1 MTTTPRLAL
10 RSRVLFTSIPL
21 ACLIAVSGWIAPG
34 CASGNSGGRVGGDY
48 VRAFES
54 GRYAEALDQASRAAQ
69 QGTGFKRDQAN
80 LIAGLS
86 AQALDR
92 NAEAEKYLSPLVKN
106 GDPKVSSEASAALG
120 LLCAEE
126 GRHGEAVDL
135 LAAAGRNLQ
144 GDQAARAFMYAGD
157 SYRSLDKETE
167 ARGMWALAQTKVT
180 DDAALR
186 VMIGDRLN
194 AAAAKPAV
202 APPKPAPGKTQFTV
216 QVGAFSNFT
225 NAQKQLSRF
234 RAYGNPRVVE
244 IDRGGKKLFVVRV
257 GNYDQRQDADR
268 VAKTIG
274 AEAKVMTTAGE

>member
-1 MTTTPRLAL
+1 MTTTSRLAL
-10 RSRVLFTSIPL
+10 RPRVLFTSVPL
-21 ACLIAVSGWIAPG
+21 ACLIAACGWFAPG
-34 CASGNSGGRVGGDY
+34 CASGNSGGRAGGDY

-69 QGTGFKRDQAN
+69 QGRGFKRDQAN
-80 LIAGLS
+80 LIAGLA

-92 NAEAEKYLSPLVKN
+92 NAEAEKHLAPLVTN
-106 GDPKVSSEASAALG
+106 GDPKVAGEASAALG

-126 GRHGEAVDL
+126 GRHAEAVDL
-135 LAAAGRNLQ
+135 LASAGRTLQ

-157 SYRSLDKETE
+157 SYRSMDKETE
-167 ARGMWALAQTKVT
+167 ARGMWAMAQTKVA
-180 DDAALR
+180 D
-186 VMIGDRLN
+186 
-194 AAAAKPAV
+194 AAKPSA
-202 APPKPAPGKTQFTV
+202 ATPKPTSGKTQFTV

-244 IDRGGKKLFVVRV
+244 VDRNGKKLFVVRV

>member
-1 MTTTPRLAL
+1 MTIIQRLA
-10 RSRVLFTSIPL
+10 SIHRFVFASMLVASLSL
-21 ACLIAVSGWIAPG
+21 ASG
-34 CASGNSGGRVGGDY
+34 CASGNAGGKATGDY

-69 QGTGFKRDQAN
+69 AGSGFKRDQAN

-86 AQALDR
+86 AQALNR
-92 NAEAEKYLSPLVKN
+92 NAEAEKYLAPLVKN
-106 GDPKVSSEASAALG
+106 GDPKVASEASAAFG

-126 GRHGEAVDL
+126 GRHAQAVEL
-135 LAAAGRNLQ
+135 LTNAGHSLQ

-167 ARGMWALAQTKVT
+167 ARGMWSLAQTKVA

-194 AAAAKPAV
+194 AAAKPPA
-202 APPKPAPGKTQFTV
+202 AAPKPGPGKTQFTV

-244 IDRGGKKLFVVRV
+244 LNRGGAKLFVVRV
-257 GNYDQRQDADR
+257 GNYNQRQEADR

>member
-1 MTTTPRLAL
+1 MTTRLRLA
-10 RSRVLFTSIPL
+10 SSPRVVL
-21 ACLIAVSGWIAPG
+21 AFMLVATIAPAMMIVGG
-34 CASGNSGGRVGGDY
+34 CASGNAGGRGTGDY
-48 VRAFES
+48 VRAFEA

-69 QGTGFKRDQAN
+69 QGSGFRRDQAN

-92 NAEAEKYLSPLVKN
+92 NAEAEKYLAPLVKN
-106 GDPKVSSEASAALG
+106 GDPKVSGEASAALG
-120 LLCAEE
+120 LLCAEQ
-126 GRHGEAVDL
+126 GRHAEAVEL
-135 LAAAGRNLQ
+135 LADAGRSLQ

-167 ARGMWALAQTKVT
+167 ARGMWSLAQTKVA

-194 AAAAKPAV
+194 AAAAAPAV
-202 APPKPAPGKTQFTV
+202 AAAKPAPGKAQFTV

-225 NAQKQLSRF
+225 NAQKQLARF

-244 IDRGGKKLFVVRV
+244 MDRNDKKLFVVRV

-274 AEAKVMTTAGE
+274 AEAKVMTTVGE

>member
-1 MTTTPRLAL
+1 MTNRPRLA
-10 RSRVLFTSIPL
+10 SSPRVVL
-21 ACLIAVSGWIAPG
+21 AVVLVASIAPALMMAAG
-34 CASGNSGGRVGGDY
+34 CASGNTGGRGNGDY

-69 QGTGFKRDQAN
+69 QGTGFRRDQAN

-86 AQALDR
+86 AQALNR
-92 NAEAEKYLSPLVKN
+92 NPEAEKYLAPLVKN

-120 LLCAEE
+120 LLYAEG
-126 GRHGEAVDL
+126 GRHAEAVEL
-135 LAAAGRNLQ
+135 LAAAGRSLQ

-167 ARGMWALAQTKVT
+167 ARGMWSLAQTKVT

-202 APPKPAPGKTQFTV
+202 PVAKPAPGKTQFTV

-225 NAQKQLSRF
+225 NAQKQLARF

-244 IDRGGKKLFVVRV
+244 VDRNGKKLFVVRV